1 MRVALIGAA
10 GQLGTDLQTALA
22 DEELIPLGHG
32 DIELTSDES
41 IANCLGQLEPQ
52 LVINCAAYNLV
63 DRAEDEPQVAHDVN
77 ALGPR
82 RLAIWCAQRDVCLT
96 HFSSDYVFGLDA
108 DRNKPYSETDAPGP
122 QSAYAASKLQG
133 EYFVRAICPRH
144 FVIRTCGLYGVAGA
158 RGAGKG
164 NFIEAM
170 LRLGAERDELGV
182 VNDQCCTPTST
193 ADLAVA
199 TAELIRTDAFGLYHA
214 TNAGQMSWFELACEV
229 FRQAQISVQV
239 NPITSAQ
246 FGAKATRPAYSVL
259 NCQRLHRVIGH
270 ALPEW
275 PDAVARYLRSRQD

>member
-1 MRVALIGAA
+1 MRIVLIGAA
-10 GQLGTDLQTALA
+10 GQLGTDLQSALA
-22 DEELIPLGHG
+22 GEELIPLGHG
-32 DIELTSDES
+32 EIELTSDES
-41 IANCLGQLEPQ
+41 IANCLGQIEPR

-63 DRAEDEPQVAHDVN
+63 DQAEEEPQVADDVN

-82 RLAIWCAQRDVCLT
+82 RLATWCARRDVCLT

-122 QSAYAASKLQG
+122 QSAYAASKLHG

-158 RGAGKG
+158 RGAG

-199 TAELIRTDAFGLYHA
+199 TAELVRSNAFGLYHA
-214 TNAGQMSWFELACEV
+214 TNTGQMTWFELACEV
-229 FRQAQISVQV
+229 FRQADISVQV

-246 FGAKATRPAYSVL
+246 FGARATRPAYSVL
-259 NCQRLHRVIGH
+259 NCQRLASVIGH